1 MRQPVGDVGIDG
13 ALALDNLID
22 APHRDADI
30 LG

>member
-1 MRQPVGDVGIDG
+1 MRQPVGDIGIDG